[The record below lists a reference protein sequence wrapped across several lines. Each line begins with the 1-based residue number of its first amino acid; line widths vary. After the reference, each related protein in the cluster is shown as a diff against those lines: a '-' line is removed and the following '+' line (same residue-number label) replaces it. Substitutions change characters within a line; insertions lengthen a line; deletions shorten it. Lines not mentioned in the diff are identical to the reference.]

1 MNWKLNSIAA
11 AMMSAGLMVGA
22 PNAFADQELVDGS
35 DCEQWE
41 FAGLGNETCA
51 LPNPFPGEGTLFTAA
66 EQVVSVVS
74 AMADALGCQALEIA
88 SPISVK
94 ILPKFDAGTAGAAN
108 TTTLGG
114 TAQFDTVEVAETHFV
129 DTDHNRHNGV
139 RQHETTHVTDGG
151 VGIFGELTALEG
163 TYVSDGPY
171 SIMHGT
177 SDFTYGTN
185 DLDERVIK
193 DFYQGVAQTGE
204 GPNGDESPLELAQIR
219 IIRDNGLEVT
229 TKKHD
234 VQDLTAAPDTLLTIG
249 HPIGKWRQTSF
260 YRGPDGG
267 TNDGVLTYTKVRVAP
282 YKSVECVL
290 QLRGLVKNN
299 ISEPEFTGVVSV
311 FRL

>member
-22 PNAFADQELVDGS
+22 PNALADQPLVDGS
-35 DCEQWE
+35 DCEQWD

-74 AMADALGCQALEIA
+74 AMADALGCQALQIA
-88 SPISVK
+88 SPITVK
-94 ILPKFDAGTAGAAN
+94 IVPKFDAGTAGAAN
-108 TTTLGG
+108 TTTLDGG
-114 TAQFDTVEVAETHFV
+114 AQFDTVEVAETHFV
-129 DTDHNRHNGV
+129 DTAHNRHNGV
-139 RQHETTHVTDGG
+139 RQHETSHVTDGG
-151 VGIFGELTALEG
+151 IGIFGELTALAG
-163 TYVSDGPY
+163 TYISDGPY

-193 DFYQGVAQTGE
+193 DFYQGKAQAGE
-204 GPNGDESPLELAQIR
+204 GPNGNETAAELEQIR

-234 VQDLTAAPDTLLTIG
+234 VLDLTTGTTPLLTIG

-267 TNDGVLTYTKVRVAP
+267 TDDGVLTYTKVRVAP
-282 YKSVECVL
+282 YKSVECML
-290 QLRGLVKNN
+290 QLNGAVTNN
-299 ISEPEFTGVVSV
+299 ISEPEFNGTVTV
-311 FRL
+311 FAL